1 MTITE
6 RIPAGTLMRRESAP
20 CEEFVVIASDLNPGD
35 TTATVRYFGS
45 GSGNTWAELVSNLVA
60 PKFRAV
66 AF

>member
-1 MTITE
+1 MTTTE

-20 CEEFVVIASDLNPGD
+20 CEEFVVIASDINPGD

-45 GSGNTWAELVSNLVA
+45 TGYTWAELTGNLVM